1 MLAWLRWLPWLP
13 VWAEP
18 EELWELRAK
27 LIKPSAHKAPRY
39 VSFLPGHWLLLLRES
54 RFDYCYWTNVFS
66 VTEANLLEKG
76 FSIKSLHEVSKCG
89 PSIEHGCSFFDAEVI
104 RKDPASASLFNSK
117 APDGYLGSLIGHY
130 WVGQGSCSEFLDKDP
145 FMQVPSPLRV
155 LHPPGLW
162 GRWLRRSLQEV
173 GLEADSLSDRSL
185 IDTALEAMPEICT
198 DSVTDVWD
206 SQWPDGTTPK
216 SMLVIG
222 CSTMAGE
229 PTQPLIDKG
238 AGGLFLDM
246 DRRAIRVARAQ
257 SSAPNR
263 LIMNITVAPH
273 TVGSLL
279 KEYKAFV
286 EDLEVLQ
293 VDIDS
298 FDGPM
303 VQALLKLTQPKAVVV
318 EIRDFVPF
326 PFRYACLDSDT
337 KSLPWG
343 GANFAFWQHLLA
355 QHGLYLVRMDHRD
368 AVFARRKAPDRR
380 KFLGIMACYLRQ
392 YLLKPNPLQMV
403 GPHTLDQ
410 NTIFRQHWI
419 SSEPTTVID
428 EIWQNLTTT
437 RNDIRF
443 FLDV

>member
-18 EELWELRAK
+18 EELWE
-27 LIKPSAHKAPRY
+27 APRY

-76 FSIKSLHEVSKCG
+76 FSINKCG

-173 GLEADSLSDRSL
+173 GLEADSLSDR
-185 IDTALEAMPEICT
+185 
-198 DSVTDVWD
+198 
-206 SQWPDGTTPK
+206 
-216 SMLVIG
+216 MLVIG